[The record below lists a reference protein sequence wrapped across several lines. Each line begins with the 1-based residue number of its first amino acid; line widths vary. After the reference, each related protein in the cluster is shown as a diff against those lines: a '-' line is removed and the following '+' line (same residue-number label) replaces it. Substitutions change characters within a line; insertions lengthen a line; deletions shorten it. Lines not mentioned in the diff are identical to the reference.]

1 LHFDVRI
8 LFAWWPTS
16 NLLTQ
21 TFNFDF
27 DTFTA
32 SAALQVDLLQRLS
45 IGAGLSQSG
54 DFSLMTVASFKSGSV
69 RVTWKIKNGSCRK
82 IQQSLN
88 LMYYWNMTVKPSFLN
103 AMGQFVPQDDFEY
116 VGDCLSPIPVDTG
129 FPKKA
134 SSADD
139 EDLYRSRIISVTVVA
154 IVFFY
159 HCF

>member
-1 LHFDVRI
+1 

-54 DFSLMTVASFKSGSV
+54 DFTLMTVASFKSGSV
-69 RVTWKIKNGSCRK
+69 RVTWKIKNWSCRK
-82 IQQSLN
+82 IQESLN
-88 LMYYWNMTVKPSFLN
+88 LMYYRNMTVKPSFLN

-116 VGDCLSPIPVDTG
+116 VGDCLSTTPVDTL
-129 FPKKA
+129 FPKKS

-139 EDLYRSRIISVTVVA
+139 DDLYTSRLIPVVVVA
-154 IVFFY
+154 IMFIY